1 MFFRHPSKRAL
12 REWLEA
18 ASEERSNE
26 SVDEHLATCH
36 RCAAILDEMEDN
48 PEATISDFLATL
60 YSAPPDLSDRL
71 ERRVSA
77 RLDSRVVLGL
87 VSDLFGAGVDTSK
100 LLLMEEPERE

>member
-18 ASEERSNE
+18 DEERADT
-26 SVDEHLATCH
+26 SVDEHLDTCH
-36 RCAAILDEMEDN
+36 RCAGLLDEMEKEDQ
-48 PEATISDFLATL
+48 PSLSDALAAF
-60 YSAPPDLSDRL
+60 YSPPPDLSDRL

-77 RLDSRVVLGL
+77 RLDSRVVLGV

-100 LLLMEEPERE
+100 LLLMEEPENE